1 MPGVKWEECV
11 KRSVCKWN
19 KHSCRLRLCACVNC
33 AFEWQLIYSAL
44 GEKDKRAQVSV
55 YNRREQSECQ
65 PVHEVVQREERSAS
79 RPPSSS
85 SSLPPAGESSDW
97 SLSDIP
103 NTKPSPR
110 ALAAWTRT
118 KSFFCWPNLCCCC
131 TKPIT
136 LQQIL
141 TLHIFFKRHC
151 HLHSFSSFWKCTVL
165 LSSFEKGVVLPL
177 MAPNNG

>member
-118 KSFFCWPNLCCCC
+118 KSFFFVGQTCAAAVQSQSHYN
-131 TKPIT
+131 
-136 LQQIL
+136 
-141 TLHIFFKRHC
+141 RS
-151 HLHSFSSFWKCTVL
+151 LHSISSSNVTVICIL
-165 LSSFEKGVVLPL
+165 LAHSGNAQCYSRALRKE
-177 MAPNNG
+177 